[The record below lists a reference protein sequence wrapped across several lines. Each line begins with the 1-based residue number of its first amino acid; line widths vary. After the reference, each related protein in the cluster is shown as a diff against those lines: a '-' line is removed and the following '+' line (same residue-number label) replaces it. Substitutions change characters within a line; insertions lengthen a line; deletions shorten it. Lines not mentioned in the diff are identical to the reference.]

1 MKEKS
6 ERKVWMTRFEQFP
19 ILEYL
24 LKWICITAVA
34 GGLIGSAS
42 ALLLASL
49 NWATDY
55 RESHLWIIAC
65 LPLGG
70 LLIGLMYHYWA
81 GTAAK
86 GNNFL
91 IEEIRSSRNIIP
103 FKMAPLVYVGTVL
116 THLFGGSAGREG
128 TGVQMGP
135 DPPVRRLCGARGDGC
150 TDGWSHCRLD
160 VAPVQDAPLR
170 PQNHGADRY

>member
-116 THLFGGSAGREG
+116 THLFGGSAG
-128 TGVQMGP
+128 
-135 DPPVRRLCGARGDGC
+135 ARGRVYRWVEPLPTGCRACSGC
-150 TDGWSHCRLD
+150 TPTTAKSWCR
-160 VAPVQDAPLR
+160 
-170 PQNHGADRY
+170 

>member
-6 ERKVWMTRFEQFP
+6 ERKVWITRFEQFP

-70 LLIGLMYHYWA
+70 LFIGLMYHYWA

-91 IEEIRSSRNIIP
+91 IE
-103 FKMAPLVYVGTVL
+103 G
-116 THLFGGSAGREG
+116 
-128 TGVQMGP
+128 
-135 DPPVRRLCGARGDGC
+135 
-150 TDGWSHCRLD
+150 
-160 VAPVQDAPLR
+160 
-170 PQNHGADRY
+170 